1 MASDIS
7 EGIRFFRDCQ
17 SRPRSVTPFLMP
29 TVAEQLRKGR
39 EALNL
44 DVHKVAEVTKLKAD
58 QIRALEEANYDY
70 FTAAIYL
77 RGSLR
82 TYAALLKLDSTALL
96 AQLDTELTSTKKF
109 ADDAPADVRKR
120 TGVDSLMLFLSRNWG
135 IAAIVIGLVI
145 VIVGGNAAY
154 RAWSHHKQ
162 TDPLKNLGSG
172 MYQSSEPTGEILTIQ
187 TNTGRR

>member
-1 MASDIS
+1 
-7 EGIRFFRDCQ
+7 
-17 SRPRSVTPFLMP
+17 MP

-39 EALNL
+39 ENLNL
-44 DVHKVAEVTKLKAD
+44 DVHKVAEVTKLKTD

-77 RGSLR
+77 RGSIR

-96 AQLDTELTSTKKF
+96 AQLDTELASTKKF
-109 ADDAPADVRKR
+109 ADEAPAAVRKR

-135 IAAIVIGLVI
+135 IAAIVIGVAI
-145 VIVGGNAAY
+145 VAVGGNAAY
-154 RAWSHHKQ
+154 RAWNNHKK

-172 MYQSSEPTGEILTIQ
+172 MYQSTEATGEILTLQ

>member
-1 MASDIS
+1 
-7 EGIRFFRDCQ
+7 
-17 SRPRSVTPFLMP
+17 MP

-58 QIRALEEANYDY
+58 QVRALEEANYDY

-77 RGSLR
+77 RGSIR

-96 AQLDTELTSTKKF
+96 AQLDTELASTKKF
-109 ADDAPADVRKR
+109 ADEVPAAARKR
-120 TGVDSLMLFLSRNWG
+120 SGVDSLMLFLSRNWG
-135 IAAIVIGLVI
+135 IAAVVIGLAVL
-145 VIVGGNAAY
+145 IVGGNAAY
-154 RAWSHHKQ
+154 RAWSNHKK

-172 MYQSSEPTGEILTIQ
+172 MYQSGEPTGEILTLQ